1 MKIGKKDWIFIAM
14 IALVL
19 IIFYAISGKE
29 KTTKVPFNDKH
40 MVFYEKAA
48 KDGLKGQKEADLGCP
63 QCHNEAGGIP
73 FPAKHPV
80 KPSAGPMS
88 CHLCHKYDKSRFPGK

>member
-1 MKIGKKDWIFIAM
+1 MKISKKDWIFIAAVGAV
-14 IALVL
+14 IAVVLV
-19 IIFYAISGKE
+19 ISGPE
-29 KTTKVPFNDKH
+29 KTTKVPYDDNH
-40 MVFYEKAA
+40 RSFYELAA

-63 QCHNEAGGIP
+63 RCHNETGGIP

-88 CHLCHKYDKSRFPGK
+88 CHLCHKYDKSRF